1 MNPSISR
8 SRATSRRWHAAVIA
22 CATGTLLASCGS
34 SGDGAGGTNTSAGGS
49 EAYLTSIEK
58 DLQRL
63 ATPPRSGWPGPKEAP
78 RPTPGRRVSIISA
91 SQASDGVSLAAGE
104 AVKAVEA
111 LGWTA
116 QVCDGKGDPAGYDQC
131 VRSAVS
137 AKVDGIMS
145 VSVPPA
151 LIRPALELARNR
163 RIPFVSESDTS
174 TADPLVSAVAP
185 LPWAAQGA
193 AVAKWIAKD
202 SGGKAKVFVIRNDE
216 FAGVKE
222 RSDALVAELRRCGG
236 CEILAE
242 QQIVYTEALSP
253 RIGQIIRAA
262 SDRFGPKLQ
271 YVASPYGATESFTV
285 PALRTLG
292 RDDVKLA
299 DFESQAQQTRNCRN
313 GAVDVLGASL
323 VSWHAWAGVDQLLRV
338 VEGEKPVDPS
348 YVPHFLAT
356 PETCPDTGTVEDLV
370 ELDFRD
376 NYKRIWTGGQGT
388 GGTS

>member
-1 MNPSISR
+1 MNGPILV
-8 SRATSRRWHAAVIA
+8 RAMALA
-22 CATGTLLASCGS
+22 CVVGALLSGCG
-34 SGDGAGGTNTSAGGS
+34 GEADGAGGAAAAPGS
-49 EAYLTSIEK
+49 EAYLASIEG
-58 DLQRL
+58 DLRQL
-63 ATPPRSGWPGPKEAP
+63 LTPPSQGWPGPERAP
-78 RPTPGRRVSIISA
+78 RPTPGRNIAIISS
-91 SQASDGVSLAAGE
+91 SQASDGTSLAVGQAVE
-104 AVKAVEA
+104 AVRA

-116 QVCDGKGDPAGYDQC
+116 QVCDGRGDPAGYDQC

-137 AKVDGIMS
+137 ANVAGIMA

-151 LIRPALELARNR
+151 LIRPALELARQR

-174 TADPLVSAVAP
+174 AADPLVAAVAP

-202 SGGKAKVFVIRNDE
+202 SGGRAEVFVIRNDE

-222 RSDALVAELRRCGG
+222 RSDALVAELRRCPG
-236 CEILAE
+236 CRVLDE

-253 RIGQIIRAA
+253 RIGQIIKAA
-262 SDRFGPKLQ
+262 GDRFGPRLR
-271 YVASPYGATESFTV
+271 YVVSPYGATESFTV
-285 PALRTLG
+285 PALRALR

-313 GAVDVLGASL
+313 GDVDVLGASL

-338 VEGEKPVDPS
+338 VEGAPPVDAN

-356 PETCPDTGTVEDLV
+356 PQTCPAAGTVEDLAR
-370 ELDFRD
+370 LDFRA
-376 NYKRIWTGGQGT
+376 NYRRIWTGA
-388 GGTS
+388 